1 MYPLLVANISRAA
14 SITPSSVE
22 NLSSRRANSLVWMK
36 LNSPRATIR
45 RPKGWY
51 RAKSGMLME
60 EILIQFTFG
69 LPAILLALLL
79 SLAGLIAKKP
89 LLLVLGGLFSIG
101 PAYYL
106 GGGLR
111 LPVLIVPV
119 LLFGAAFAVYKKKT
133 RWLWLVLIPLG
144 LAALYMTF
152 LYIYVLLQGGAT

>member
-1 MYPLLVANISRAA
+1 
-14 SITPSSVE
+14 
-22 NLSSRRANSLVWMK
+22 
-36 LNSPRATIR
+36 
-45 RPKGWY
+45 
-51 RAKSGMLME
+51 ME

-89 LLLVLGGLFSIG
+89 LLLALGGLFSTG

-106 GGGLR
+106 GGGLHI
-111 LPVLIVPV
+111 PVLIVPP

-152 LYIYVLLQGGAT
+152 LYIYVLLQGGGAT

>member
-1 MYPLLVANISRAA
+1 
-14 SITPSSVE
+14 
-22 NLSSRRANSLVWMK
+22 
-36 LNSPRATIR
+36 
-45 RPKGWY
+45 
-51 RAKSGMLME
+51 ME
-60 EILIQFTFG
+60 EILIQFIFG

-89 LLLVLGGLFSIG
+89 LLLALGGLFSIG

-106 GGGLR
+106 GGGLH
-111 LPVLIVPV
+111 LPVLIVPL

-152 LYIYVLLQGGAT
+152 LYIYVLLQGGGAT